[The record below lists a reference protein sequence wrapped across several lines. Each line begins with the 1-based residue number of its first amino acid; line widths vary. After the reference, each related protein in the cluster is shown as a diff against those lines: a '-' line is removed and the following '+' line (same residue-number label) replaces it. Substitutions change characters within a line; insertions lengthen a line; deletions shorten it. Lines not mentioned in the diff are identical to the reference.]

1 MYKTNTK
8 QREWER
14 YTSSC
19 RSSSLNKGEGNHER
33 LWGDR
38 WSCFIILHQ
47 RKQTLFLLFYHC
59 KVLKRTQLRSTQN
72 HPNNT
77 ANITQNRQYH
87 LHSSSSSAQFNY
99 THSLSTSVGR
109 ERENKQV
116 RMQCK
121 CKCKCKCMPTQWKIK
136 LVITRFTII
145 LCHVYVIAGR
155 DKMHRGWCSQE
166 GDGH

>member
-1 MYKTNTK
+1 MNNGNDVRSCLWVKTMYKTNTK

-99 THSLSTSVGR
+99 THSLSTSVER
-109 ERENKQV
+109 EREREQTSKNA
-116 RMQCK
+116 MQ
-121 CKCKCKCMPTQWKIK
+121 MQTQTQTQAFILGEIK
-136 LVITRFTII
+136 NEKK
-145 LCHVYVIAGR
+145 A
-155 DKMHRGWCSQE
+155 
-166 GDGH
+166 